1 MPEQL
6 RRKAAAIAAALSLTL
21 TAAIAVAWQAEP
33 PAERRLA
40 SGALADH
47 GVALLGDAPAPDRP
61 PLLPAPAPAPEAH
74 APAPAPEATAL
85 RGFDACGDLL
95 HWIRGTA
102 EALVTPYGLPG
113 RMGVGSGVAVGGAGG
128 RATSGGASGGDR
140 AGGGEPEAAPPA
152 SSTNVQ
158 EAGIDEPDIAKQ
170 AGGLLVAAGP
180 AGVHV
185 VDVAA
190 RPARL
195 LTTLPLPRGWDHQLL
210 LHGRRLLITSTGVTP
225 PAPDQGASDR
235 RFAPQ
240 PAGTVFTLLT
250 TYELADPAAPRL
262 VGELRLDGGLVS
274 SREQDGMVRLV
285 LRGSRAPGFVSPRD
299 ASPEAE
305 RAALERNRQIVRAS
319 ALRDWLPAVQASS
332 QPGRPAAEAPLPS
345 CGQVLRTGPVHSLD
359 MATVVTVSLA
369 DPLRPLGAT
378 SVVGA
383 GDIVYA
389 SRDRVYVT
397 HPIPSPPPPHQ
408 PATGV
413 HVFDTSDPRRPRHAA
428 SGAVPGMPLNQWAL
442 SEPAGHLRIATTEFR
457 PDGGSESA
465 VRVLALG
472 EGVLRETGAVGGLGK
487 GERIFAVRY
496 DGATAYVVT
505 FRQVDP
511 LYTLDLAN
519 PARPRMVG
527 ELKIPGFSRY
537 LHPIGD
543 GLLLG
548 IGQDADDDGR
558 QRGLQ
563 VSVFDVRDLS
573 KPRRVSQVAF
583 GGTSHSAAEHD
594 HHALLWWGPLRRLVI
609 PLTNYPSPQERDA
622 GSGGAAFNGAVSIA
636 VDGHGQAAE
645 AARLDTSRHTSQG
658 ASQGGEG
665 GTVRRV
671 FARGDELLVLTDEA
685 LLVAGMDRL
694 EPRARVEFPRPAHHG
709 QEPQPRPAEARG

>member
-21 TAAIAVAWQAEP
+21 TAAIAVAWQGEP

-40 SGALADH
+40 SGAQAGH
-47 GVALLGDAPAPDRP
+47 GVALLEDAPAPDRP
-61 PLLPAPAPAPEAH
+61 PLLPPSAPAPEAQ
-74 APAPAPEATAL
+74 APAPPAEATAL
-85 RGFDACGDLL
+85 RGFDACDDLL

-113 RMGVGSGVAVGGAGG
+113 RTGVGSGDMVGGGAG
-128 RATSGGASGGDR
+128 RATSGGA
-140 AGGGEPEAAPPA
+140 AGGGDASGGAPEAAPA
-152 SSTNVQ
+152 TSSTNVQ

-170 AGGLLVAAGP
+170 AGGLLVAVGP
-180 AGVHV
+180 AGVHI

-195 LTTLPLPRGWDHQLL
+195 HTTLPLPRGWDHQLL

-225 PAPDQGASDR
+225 AAPDQGAADR
-235 RFAPQ
+235 RFAPH
-240 PAGTVFTLLT
+240 PMGTVSTLLT
-250 TYELADPAAPRL
+250 TYDLADPAAPRL
-262 VGELRLDGGLVS
+262 VGELQLDGGLVS

-285 LRGSRAPGFVSPRD
+285 LRGSRAPGFVTPRD
-299 ASPEAE
+299 HSPEAE
-305 RAALERNRQIVRAS
+305 RDALERNRQIVRAS
-319 ALRDWLPAVQASS
+319 SLRDWLPAVQASS
-332 QPGRPAAEAPLPS
+332 RPDRPGAAAPLPG
-345 CGQVLRTGPVHSLD
+345 CGQVLRAGPVHSLD

-397 HPIPSPPPPHQ
+397 HLIPSPPPHQ
-408 PATGV
+408 PSTGV
-413 HVFDTSDPRRPRHAA
+413 HVFDTTDPRRPRHAA

-442 SEPAGHLRIATTEFR
+442 SEHGGHLRIATTEFR
-457 PDGGSESA
+457 PDGSSESA

-472 EGVLRETGAVGGLGK
+472 DGVLRETGSVGGLGK

-505 FRQVDP
+505 FRQTDP
-511 LYTLDLAN
+511 LYTLDLSD
-519 PARPRMVG
+519 PARPRMLG

-548 IGQDADDDGR
+548 IGQDADEEGR

-573 KPRRVSQVAF
+573 EPRRVSQVSF

-636 VDGHGQAAE
+636 VDGQGQAAE
-645 AARLDTSRHTSQG
+645 AARLDTS
-658 ASQGGEG
+658 QGGGDGSEG

-671 FARGDELLVLTDEA
+671 FARGDELLVLTADT
-685 LLVAGMDRL
+685 LVVAGMDRL
-694 EPRARVEFPRPAHHG
+694 DPRARVEFPRPSH
-709 QEPQPRPAEARG
+709 QQPEPRPALGRG